1 MCFCSSEMSFILA
14 LAGHS
19 QNQKHLDGT
28 PQAKYNRREGSDE
41 RITKKKEASSVDRI
55 DLIRQ
60 ILRECTLSAAAVN
73 SFLEIPRKYAADDS
87 LYMREVHFV
96 VAVGPEGSPTIS
108 EMASRLNVTQGAV
121 TQMVIRLE
129 KKGYVLRAK
138 NPYDRRQTTVS
149 LTEKGK
155 TLCSDHIAFDRSEHI
170 RASRTLA
177 DYSDAE
183 LEKIIRYE
191 QLIRQLFT
199 KTKDSDW

>member
-1 MCFCSSEMSFILA
+1 M
-14 LAGHS
+14 
-19 QNQKHLDGT
+19 
-28 PQAKYNRREGSDE
+28 
-41 RITKKKEASSVDRI
+41 DRI
-55 DLIRQ
+55 ELVRK
-60 ILRECTLSAAAVN
+60 LLLASTAALMTQTGY
-73 SFLEIPRKYAADDS
+73 LERPRNYTAGDS

-191 QLIRQLFT
+191 QLVRQLFT
-199 KTKDSDW
+199 KTKDSD